1 MSMKPIALLV
11 VLPLAV
17 STMPLLAQTSANSTA
32 QSERRVCRSFDRIGS
47 NIRVRR
53 VCLTEA
59 QWAERDRLDRERVQD
74 LANRPNMA
82 WSYGGNASCQ

>member
-1 MSMKPIALLV
+1 MRLTALLI
-11 VLPLAV
+11 VLPLVA
-17 STMPLLAQTSANSTA
+17 STPPLIAQTTTGQTTT
-32 QSERRVCRSFDRIGS
+32 QSERRVCRSFQRSGS

-74 LANRPNMA
+74 LMNRPQLA
-82 WSYGGNASCQ
+82 CSPGQASCQ

>member
-1 MSMKPIALLV
+1 MKLTALLV
-11 VLPLAV
+11 ALPLAV
-17 STMPLLAQTSANSTA
+17 STTPLLAQTSTGQTA
-32 QSERRVCRSFDRIGS
+32 QSERRVCRSFERTGS

-74 LANRPNMA
+74 LANRPNLA
-82 WSYGGNASCQ
+82 CSYGGNASCQ

>member
-1 MSMKPIALLV
+1 MRLTALLI

-17 STMPLLAQTSANSTA
+17 STMPLLAQTSTGQTA
-32 QSERRVCRSFDRIGS
+32 TQSERRVCRSFQRSGS

-59 QWAERDRLDRERVQD
+59 QWAERERLDRERVQD
-74 LANRPNMA
+74 LMNRPQL
-82 WSYGGNASCQ
+82 SCSPGQASCQ